1 MTTRPEQDDLART
14 VLGVLWE
21 TTDRQISREI
31 AHLADIAVDTVD
43 DGSHVAP
50 PGLLMPSSG
59 TITTRV
65 VATAR
70 GHEGVTE
77 SMRVAVWPTEE
88 GDDPAFVV
96 TRSDSDR
103 TLPVALA
110 DVQPDVTDH
119 LRGQVNDF
127 VAAIIAHMVAELD
140 VKMQRTYIRESQGEL
155 AEYTEDENPGSTTP
169 A

>member
-1 MTTRPEQDDLART
+1 VDVLSTRPEQDDLART
-14 VLGVLWE
+14 ILGVLWE

-31 AHLADIAVDTVD
+31 AHLADITADTAD

-50 PGLLMPSSG
+50 PGLVMPTSG
-59 TITTRV
+59 AITTRV

-70 GHEGVTE
+70 DHQGVSE
-77 SMRVAVWPTEE
+77 SMRVAVWPTAE

-103 TLPVALA
+103 TLPVALS
-110 DVQPDVTDH
+110 DVDPVVTDH

-127 VAAIIAHMVAELD
+127 IAAIIAQMVAELD
-140 VKMQRTYIRESQGEL
+140 VLMQRTYIHESHGTE
-155 AEYTEDENPGSTTP
+155 AEYTED
-169 A
+169 

>member
-1 MTTRPEQDDLART
+1 MSDVATDDLCRT
-14 VLGVLWE
+14 ILGLLWE

-31 AHLADIAVDTVD
+31 AHLADISVDTDD

-50 PGLLMPSSG
+50 DGLVMPASG

-70 GHEGVTE
+70 GHEGVDE
-77 SMRVAVWPTEE
+77 SMRVAVWPTVE

-103 TLPVALA
+103 TLPIALA
-110 DVQPDVTDH
+110 DVQPEVTDH

-127 VAAIIAHMVAELD
+127 IAAIIAHMVTELN
-140 VKMQRTYIRESQGEL
+140 VKMQRTYIHESHGDL
-155 AEYTEDENPGSTTP
+155 AEYSED
-169 A
+169 

>member
-1 MTTRPEQDDLART
+1 MSDATTDDLCRT
-14 VLGVLWE
+14 ILGLLWE

-31 AHLADIAVDTVD
+31 AHLADITADTDD

-50 PGLLMPSSG
+50 DGLVMPASG

-70 GHEGVTE
+70 GHEGVDE
-77 SMRVAVWPTEE
+77 SMRVAVWPTVE

-110 DVQPDVTDH
+110 DVQPEITDH
-119 LRGQVNDF
+119 LRAQVSDF
-127 VAAIIAHMVAELD
+127 IAAIIAHMVTELN
-140 VKMQRTYIRESQGEL
+140 VKMQRTYIHESHGDL
-155 AEYTEDENPGSTTP
+155 AEYTED
-169 A
+169 